1 MTMRELYITLVEL
14 TESKNILLVE
24 ELPPC
29 GVKHLRGLFWNN
41 EEGSMIWINPT
52 LSLAQKISTLAHELG
67 HFMLHRE
74 TGYSILES
82 GTTDNQREREAT
94 EYGRRLI
101 RFLISIWN
109 TP

>member
-1 MTMRELYITLVEL
+1 MTMQELYIALVEL
-14 TESKNILLVE
+14 TESRNILLVE

-67 HFMLHRE
+67 HYMLHR
-74 TGYSILES
+74 TS
-82 GTTDNQREREAT
+82 GTNILHRS
-94 EYGRRLI
+94 RRVPRKNDFRGGNGCLENN
-101 RFLISIWN
+101 S
-109 TP
+109 

>member
-1 MTMRELYITLVEL
+1 MTMQELYKRLVKLAEQR
-14 TESKNILLVE
+14 NIVVVDHDNM
-24 ELPPC
+24 PVDV
-29 GVKHLRGLFWNN
+29 GFAGWYMYDQN
-41 EEGSMIWINPT
+41 ENFIWIRP
-52 LSLAQKISTLAHELG
+52 SLPLAKKISVLAHELG

>member
-1 MTMRELYITLVEL
+1 MTMQELYIALVEL
-14 TESKNILLVE
+14 TESRNILLVE

-67 HFMLHRE
+67 HYMLHR
-74 TGYSILES
+74 TS
-82 GTTDNQREREAT
+82 GTNILHRGSTDQQKEREAT
-94 EYGRRLI
+94 EYGQRLI
-101 RFLISIWN
+101 WFLIHRED
-109 TP
+109 

>member
-1 MTMRELYITLVEL
+1 MTMQELYIALVEL
-14 TESKNILLVE
+14 TESRNILLVE

-67 HFMLHRE
+67 HYMLHR
-74 TGYSILES
+74 TS
-82 GTTDNQREREAT
+82 GTNILHRGSTDQQKEREAT
-94 EYGRRLI
+94 EYGQRLI
-101 RFLISIWN
+101 RFLIHREG
-109 TP
+109 